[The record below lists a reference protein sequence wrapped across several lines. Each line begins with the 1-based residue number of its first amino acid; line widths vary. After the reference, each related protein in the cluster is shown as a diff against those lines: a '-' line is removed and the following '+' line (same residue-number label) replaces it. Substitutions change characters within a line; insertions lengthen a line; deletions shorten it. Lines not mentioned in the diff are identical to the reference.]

1 MTTPRKSVQRTPADR
16 AAAIQEQTNK
26 VKRKYKTNL
35 RTRRRFVIQGEEE
48 LVKDMVVV
56 LKLANY
62 THGQIASIVGVS
74 RGQVGEYLK
83 DENVQKKMLALREAL
98 PQAALELGK
107 AYLIE
112 AVQAVVHVLRT
123 ETDNALVLKA
133 AAEMF
138 DRFGLPKLSRTEAT
152 VDETNRLGDTDE
164 SLISQFRTV
173 SPELQEKAAQL
184 HDAMEE
190 GLRVLLDEANENRK
204 GDDGPTE

>member
-1 MTTPRKSVQRTPADR
+1 MTGVQKTPAAR
-16 AAAIQEQTNK
+16 AASIEEQTAL
-26 VKRKYKTNL
+26 VKRKYKKDIN
-35 RTRRRFVIQGEEE
+35 RRRKFSIAGEEE
-48 LVKDMVVV
+48 LVKDMIVV

-74 RGQVGEYLK
+74 RGQVGVFLQ
-83 DENVQKKMLALREAL
+83 DEKLQAKMLHLREAL
-98 PQAALELGK
+98 PAAALELGK

-123 ETDNALVLKA
+123 EKDNALVLKA
-133 AAEMF
+133 AGELF

-152 VDETNRLGDTDE
+152 VDEKTSFGDTDE

-190 GLRVLLDEANENRK
+190 GLRVLLSQAEAEK
-204 GDDGPTE
+204 GKDN